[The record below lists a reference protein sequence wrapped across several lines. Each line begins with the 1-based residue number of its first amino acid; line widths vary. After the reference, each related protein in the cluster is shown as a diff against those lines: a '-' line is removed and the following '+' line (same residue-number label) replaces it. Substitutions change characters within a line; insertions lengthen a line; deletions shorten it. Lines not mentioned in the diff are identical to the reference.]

1 MAIEIIEF
9 KERESGVLK
18 GHLKVR
24 LTKIGLEIYGVAL
37 FDKGAGKWISLPRKD
52 YTKKDGT
59 KGWNDILKFTDFDV
73 FKQFQAE
80 VLAALDEFQKR
91 EPPAEPEKDEES
103 ELIPF

>member
-1 MAIEIIEF
+1 MAIEILEF
-9 KERESGVLK
+9 KEREGGVLK

-80 VLAALDEFQKR
+80 VLAALDEYLKKG
-91 EPPAEPEKDEES
+91 PEPEKEEDTDV
-103 ELIPF
+103 PF